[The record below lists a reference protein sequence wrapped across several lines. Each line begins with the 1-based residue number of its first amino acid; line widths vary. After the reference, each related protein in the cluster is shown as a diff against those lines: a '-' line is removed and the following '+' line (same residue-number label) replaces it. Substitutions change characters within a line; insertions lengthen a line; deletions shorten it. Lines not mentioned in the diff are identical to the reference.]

1 MNQNECTVRSGLLR
15 MRMEKEIPDL
25 AELYGDFV
33 NAAGDVAAAEGLA
46 VLIDQ
51 YVEPLVKDIVRGKF
65 KVSLQDSDDRELNQS
80 ALDLVSEVKTLIVAK
95 LSKQRNGKGFAP
107 IDNLEAY
114 VKAVTKNAAN
124 QYIRRRNPNRLRLKN
139 QLRYLLSHD
148 RRFSLWKSDDGRWFC
163 AKRDLR
169 ANGSVLRRPLSDEL
183 RAELEAAKI
192 FPERADLVDVV
203 AGVFDRREGIFSF
216 NDLIGLIFELRKL
229 TEPIEIDD
237 ELLSESRSTRPE
249 NDVHGR
255 MEQTAYLGALWREV
269 GKLPLRHRAALLLN
283 LRDQNGDAMIIM
295 FPLTR
300 VATISQI
307 ADILEFSAD
316 EFARIWSELPWDDL
330 TIAEYLGLTR
340 QQVINLRQSA
350 RMTLRRKLERF

>member
-1 MNQNECTVRSGLLR
+1 M
-15 MRMEKEIPDL
+15 
-25 AELYGDFV
+25 
-33 NAAGDVAAAEGLA
+33 
-46 VLIDQ
+46 
-51 YVEPLVKDIVRGKF
+51 PLV
-65 KVSLQDSDDRELNQS
+65 
-80 ALDLVSEVKTLIVAK
+80 
-95 LSKQRNGKGFAP
+95 
-107 IDNLEAY
+107 
-114 VKAVTKNAAN
+114 
-124 QYIRRRNPNRLRLKN
+124 
-139 QLRYLLSHD
+139 
-148 RRFSLWKSDDGRWFC
+148 
-163 AKRDLR
+163 
-169 ANGSVLRRPLSDEL
+169 PL
-183 RAELEAAKI
+183 
-192 FPERADLVDVV
+192 
-203 AGVFDRREGIFSF
+203 GIFSF

-255 MEQTAYLGALWREV
+255 MERTAYLGSLWREI
-269 GKLPLRHRAALLLN
+269 GKLPLRHRSALLLN